1 MAHYAKVT
9 LHNMK
14 VVNVIVADE
23 EYVNKFANE
32 PNIEYVQTSYNT
44 VNGVHSNGGT
54 PLRKNY
60 AAIGYTYDR
69 DLDAFYPSQ
78 PYASWT
84 LNETTC
90 RWEAPVA
97 MPTDDNYYTWNE
109 DNQAWETSDD

>member
-14 VVNVIVADE
+14 VINVIVADE
-23 EYVNKFANE
+23 EYINKFANE

-44 VNGVHSNGGT
+44 INGVHSNGET

-69 DLDAFYPSQ
+69 DRNAFYPPQ
-78 PYASWT
+78 PHVSWS

-90 RWEAPVA
+90 RWEAPVPE
-97 MPTDDNYYTWNE
+97 PTDDAYYTWNE
-109 DNQAWETSDD
+109 TDQSWDEVE

>member
-1 MAHYAKVT
+1 MAHYAKIT

-23 EYVNKFANE
+23 EYVNKFAGE

-44 VNGVHSNGGT
+44 VNGVHLSGGT

-60 AAIGYTYDR
+60 AAVGYTYDR
-69 DLDAFYPSQ
+69 DRDAFYPSQ
-78 PYASWT
+78 PYASWI

-90 RWEAPVA
+90 RWEAPVEI
-97 MPTDDNYYTWNE
+97 PDNDTEYTWNE
-109 DNQAWETSDD
+109 DNQSWDEVE